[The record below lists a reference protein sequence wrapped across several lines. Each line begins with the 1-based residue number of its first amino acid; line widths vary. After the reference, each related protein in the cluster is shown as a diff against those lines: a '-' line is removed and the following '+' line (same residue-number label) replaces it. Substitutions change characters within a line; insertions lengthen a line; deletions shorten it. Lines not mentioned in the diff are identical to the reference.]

1 MVNEAKQTVAVT
13 LSNGRVVEAPN
24 RVRGDFSI
32 TASAWND
39 LIMNVS
45 LSPFVLAKKQNGR
58 DYDGNFQFL
67 VSKAVLDV
75 SDIKNDP
82 SVVFPNMYNTKGLL
96 FPAQESW
103 KGVYVENFSIGLPSQ
118 FKTKSTAENGK
129 RIEFSAKGLLID
141 KFGVSGVFSAEN
153 IFPLKEGITDKNN
166 AWAYSLEHIEVQI
179 ETGEFVKA
187 NFNGKILLPITNASK
202 NKNIEQ
208 LGLQYDG
215 LISEERY
222 SLNVTTTDEI
232 QFDLWQ
238 AKASLYKNSSIEL
251 KVENNRFL
259 PKAVLHGNINFA
271 ANKTAEKETQEN
283 QEESKTV
290 DFKGIT
296 FENLK
301 LQTVSPMI
309 SVGNMRYKNEVS
321 FSNFPVSIKS
331 VEVRTLDNRADVYF
345 DVALNLMDKSELSA
359 RANIGILGELTSEN
373 HTYNYK
379 FKGLD
384 LSAIAIKGSFCGFS
398 MDGRLD
404 LLENHPIYGNGFNAD
419 LKVEI
424 KGACKV
430 KAKAIFGK
438 KEFRYWYFDASAKI
452 STGYFINGF
461 GGGAYYNMKRN
472 ALADPAEFSPSGLTY
487 EPYQEGGLGLKAL
500 VSFAIGSDKAFNG
513 EAAFEMLFNKNGGL
527 DFSAIYGKGN
537 ILANIPGMEN
547 IQNLVS
553 KVSKS
558 LENKAAFLGL
568 ETNNEK
574 RSSFEK
580 RFLPLAEKAIPTT
593 ADNKATIQ
601 FKTAI
606 QFDIA
611 NQTTH
616 GTLDVYINAG
626 FISGVGEGGRA
637 GWAVFHKDPN
647 DWYLHIGT
655 PDNRIGI
662 KMGVAGVSLRT
673 TSYLMTGTK
682 LPASPPPPANVASIL
697 GVEAQELNYMR
708 DENALANA
716 GGFAFGSDLSIDT
729 GDLSFLIFYANFK
742 AGVGFDIMLK
752 NYGEAACRNTGEQV
766 GIDGWY
772 ANGQSYAYLQGELG
786 VRVKLLFVNMRVP
799 IISAG
804 AAVLMQAKLPN
815 PVWLRGYVGGEMN
828 VLGGLIKG
836 KFNFKV
842 TIGEQCDFGGGA
854 GAFEGM
860 KLIADVS
867 PKNNSND
874 VDVFAVPQ
882 ATFSMKVNE
891 PFEIP
896 EDNGK
901 STYRVVLEKFN
912 VLDDKNQQVKGRL
925 EWSHLKDRAN
935 FIPEDILPPQKKFKV
950 QVEVS
955 FQKQEGGIFR
965 PITQNGQVAK
975 ELEERTFTTGT
986 APNYIPLQN
995 IEYAYPVVSQKFFL
1009 KDEFE
1014 QGYVKLKQGQDYL
1027 FEGNQWENG
1036 VKIIDNQ
1043 TYKAQE
1049 VAFVYNNDANEIT
1062 FAMPKIQTKSAYKVS
1077 FFSKLVKTNAKDE
1090 KKEVTEN
1097 VKRTQEEGNDY
1108 EVLQKQAQS
1117 LSKDGEIERL
1127 AYDFSTSKYK
1137 TFNEKIKA
1145 IKVSYYNFIIHY
1157 SDVISLANNL
1167 QKSEPF
1173 EVVDLVGNEY
1183 SKKKPLIAVEATL
1196 QDAYFKQY
1204 INPTLYSQLPIAG
1217 KYQLRRD
1224 TKEWG
1229 QIPSKAISIDNKYL
1243 TNVQNEIFSQEV
1255 ENYFPYQYDLALAYK
1270 MDFVDIFRQITNDLS
1285 KGIISFSSPAHQ
1297 FLKNTSFIPM
1307 RKGDYYIKLIYTLP
1321 GDKKSSEAL
1330 QMYKNP
1336 IDD

>member
-1 MVNEAKQTVAVT
+1 
-13 LSNGRVVEAPN
+13 
-24 RVRGDFSI
+24 
-32 TASAWND
+32 
-39 LIMNVS
+39 
-45 LSPFVLAKKQNGR
+45 
-58 DYDGNFQFL
+58 
-67 VSKAVLDV
+67 
-75 SDIKNDP
+75 
-82 SVVFPNMYNTKGLL
+82 
-96 FPAQESW
+96 
-103 KGVYVENFSIGLPSQ
+103 
-118 FKTKSTAENGK
+118 
-129 RIEFSAKGLLID
+129 
-141 KFGVSGVFSAEN
+141 
-153 IFPLKEGITDKNN
+153 
-166 AWAYSLEHIEVQI
+166 
-179 ETGEFVKA
+179 
-187 NFNGKILLPITNASK
+187 
-202 NKNIEQ
+202 
-208 LGLQYDG
+208 
-215 LISEERY
+215 
-222 SLNVTTTDEI
+222 
-232 QFDLWQ
+232 
-238 AKASLYKNSSIEL
+238 
-251 KVENNRFL
+251 
-259 PKAVLHGNINFA
+259 
-271 ANKTAEKETQEN
+271 
-283 QEESKTV
+283 
-290 DFKGIT
+290 
-296 FENLK
+296 
-301 LQTVSPMI
+301 
-309 SVGNMRYKNEVS
+309 
-321 FSNFPVSIKS
+321 
-331 VEVRTLDNRADVYF
+331 
-345 DVALNLMDKSELSA
+345 
-359 RANIGILGELTSEN
+359 
-373 HTYNYK
+373 
-379 FKGLD
+379 
-384 LSAIAIKGSFCGFS
+384 
-398 MDGRLD
+398 
-404 LLENHPIYGNGFNAD
+404 
-419 LKVEI
+419 
-424 KGACKV
+424 
-430 KAKAIFGK
+430 
-438 KEFRYWYFDASAKI
+438 
-452 STGYFINGF
+452 
-461 GGGAYYNMKRN
+461 
-472 ALADPAEFSPSGLTY
+472 
-487 EPYQEGGLGLKAL
+487 

-655 PDNRIGI
+655 PDDRIGI

-682 LPASPPPPANVASIL
+682 LPASPPPPTNVASIL

-742 AGVGFDIMLK
+742 AGVGYDIMLK

-842 TIGEQCDFGGGA
+842 TIGEQCDFGGAA

-1043 TYKAQE
+1043 THKAQE

-1090 KKEVTEN
+1090 KREVTDN

-1229 QIPSKAISIDNKYL
+1229 QIPSKAISIDNHYL
-1243 TNVQNEIFSQEV
+1243 TSVQNEIFSQGV
-1255 ENYFPYQYDLALAYK
+1255 DNYFPYQYDLALAYK
-1270 MDFVDIFRQITNDLS
+1270 MDFVDIINQISNDVS
-1285 KGIISFSSPAHQ
+1285 KGMVSFSSPAHQ
-1297 FLKNTSFIPM
+1297 FLKNTFTPM
-1307 RKGDYYIKLIYTLP
+1307 RKGDYYIKLTYTLP

-1330 QMYKNP
+1330 QMFKKSY
-1336 IDD
+1336 

>member
-1 MVNEAKQTVAVT
+1 
-13 LSNGRVVEAPN
+13 
-24 RVRGDFSI
+24 
-32 TASAWND
+32 
-39 LIMNVS
+39 MNVS
-45 LSPFVLAKKQNGR
+45 LSPFVLAKKQNGT
-58 DYDGNFQFL
+58 DYNGNFQFL

-82 SVVFPNMYNTKGLL
+82 SVVFPNVYNTKGLL

-103 KGVYVENFSIGLPSQ
+103 KGVYIDNFSIGLPSE
-118 FKTKSTAENGK
+118 FKTKSTAESGK
-129 RIEFSAKGLLID
+129 RIEFSAKGLIID
-141 KFGVSGVFSAEN
+141 KFGVSGIFSGEN

-166 AWAYSLEHIEVQI
+166 AWAYSLDHIEIQI

-187 NFNGKILLPITNASK
+187 NFNGKILLPITNASE

-208 LGLQYDG
+208 LGLQYNG
-215 LISEERY
+215 LISEEKY
-222 SLNVTTTDEI
+222 SLNVITTDEI

-238 AKASLYKNSSIEL
+238 AKASLYKNSSIEF
-251 KVENNRFL
+251 KVENNHFI
-259 PKAVLHGNINFA
+259 PKAVLHGNMNFA
-271 ANKTAEKETQEN
+271 ANKTVQKETQEN
-283 QEESKTV
+283 QQANNIV

-309 SVGNMRYKNEVS
+309 SVGSMGYKNDAS
-321 FSNFPVSIKS
+321 FSNFPVSIKGI
-331 VEVRTLDNRADVYF
+331 EVRTLDNRADVYF

-398 MDGRLD
+398 MDGQLD

-424 KGACKV
+424 KGACEV

-472 ALADPAEFSPSGLTY
+472 ALAAPTEFSPSGLTY

-655 PDNRIGI
+655 PDDRIGI

-842 TIGEQCDFGGGA
+842 TIGEQCDFGGAA

-1043 TYKAQE
+1043 THKAQE
-1049 VAFVYNNDANEIT
+1049 VPFVYNNDANEIT

-1090 KKEVTEN
+1090 KREVTEN

-1183 SKKKPLIAVEATL
+1183 SKKKPLSAVEATL

-1229 QIPSKAISIDNKYL
+1229 QIPSKAISIDNHYL
-1243 TNVQNEIFSQEV
+1243 TSVQNEIFSQGV
-1255 ENYFPYQYDLALAYK
+1255 DNYFPYQYDLALAYK
-1270 MDFVDIFRQITNDLS
+1270 MDFVDIINQISNDVS
-1285 KGIISFSSPAHQ
+1285 KGMISFSSPAHQ
-1297 FLKNTSFIPM
+1297 FLKNTFTPM
-1307 RKGDYYIKLIYTLP
+1307 RKGDYYIKLTYTLP

-1330 QMYKNP
+1330 QMFKNP

>member
-1 MVNEAKQTVAVT
+1 
-13 LSNGRVVEAPN
+13 
-24 RVRGDFSI
+24 
-32 TASAWND
+32 
-39 LIMNVS
+39 
-45 LSPFVLAKKQNGR
+45 
-58 DYDGNFQFL
+58 
-67 VSKAVLDV
+67 
-75 SDIKNDP
+75 
-82 SVVFPNMYNTKGLL
+82 
-96 FPAQESW
+96 
-103 KGVYVENFSIGLPSQ
+103 
-118 FKTKSTAENGK
+118 
-129 RIEFSAKGLLID
+129 
-141 KFGVSGVFSAEN
+141 
-153 IFPLKEGITDKNN
+153 
-166 AWAYSLEHIEVQI
+166 
-179 ETGEFVKA
+179 
-187 NFNGKILLPITNASK
+187 
-202 NKNIEQ
+202 
-208 LGLQYDG
+208 
-215 LISEERY
+215 
-222 SLNVTTTDEI
+222 
-232 QFDLWQ
+232 
-238 AKASLYKNSSIEL
+238 
-251 KVENNRFL
+251 
-259 PKAVLHGNINFA
+259 
-271 ANKTAEKETQEN
+271 
-283 QEESKTV
+283 
-290 DFKGIT
+290 
-296 FENLK
+296 
-301 LQTVSPMI
+301 
-309 SVGNMRYKNEVS
+309 
-321 FSNFPVSIKS
+321 
-331 VEVRTLDNRADVYF
+331 
-345 DVALNLMDKSELSA
+345 
-359 RANIGILGELTSEN
+359 
-373 HTYNYK
+373 
-379 FKGLD
+379 
-384 LSAIAIKGSFCGFS
+384 
-398 MDGRLD
+398 MDGQLD

-424 KGACKV
+424 KGACEV

-472 ALADPAEFSPSGLTY
+472 ALAAPTEFSPSGLTY

-655 PDNRIGI
+655 PDDRIGI

-842 TIGEQCDFGGGA
+842 TIGEQCDFGGAA

-1043 TYKAQE
+1043 THKAQE
-1049 VAFVYNNDANEIT
+1049 VPFVYNNDANEIT

-1090 KKEVTEN
+1090 KREVTEN

-1204 INPTLYSQLPIAG
+1204 INPTSYSQLPIAG

-1229 QIPSKAISIDNKYL
+1229 QIPSKAISIDNYYL
-1243 TNVQNEIFSQEV
+1243 TSVQNEIFSQGV
-1255 ENYFPYQYDLALAYK
+1255 DNYFPYQYDLALAYK
-1270 MDFVDIFRQITNDLS
+1270 MDFVDIINQISNDVS
-1285 KGIISFSSPAHQ
+1285 KGMISFSSPAHQ
-1297 FLKNTSFIPM
+1297 FLKNTFTPM
-1307 RKGDYYIKLIYTLP
+1307 RKGDYYIKLTYTLP

-1330 QMYKNP
+1330 QMFKNP

>member
-1 MVNEAKQTVAVT
+1 M
-13 LSNGRVVEAPN
+13 
-24 RVRGDFSI
+24 
-32 TASAWND
+32 
-39 LIMNVS
+39 
-45 LSPFVLAKKQNGR
+45 
-58 DYDGNFQFL
+58 
-67 VSKAVLDV
+67 
-75 SDIKNDP
+75 
-82 SVVFPNMYNTKGLL
+82 
-96 FPAQESW
+96 
-103 KGVYVENFSIGLPSQ
+103 
-118 FKTKSTAENGK
+118 
-129 RIEFSAKGLLID
+129 
-141 KFGVSGVFSAEN
+141 
-153 IFPLKEGITDKNN
+153 
-166 AWAYSLEHIEVQI
+166 
-179 ETGEFVKA
+179 
-187 NFNGKILLPITNASK
+187 
-202 NKNIEQ
+202 
-208 LGLQYDG
+208 
-215 LISEERY
+215 
-222 SLNVTTTDEI
+222 
-232 QFDLWQ
+232 
-238 AKASLYKNSSIEL
+238 
-251 KVENNRFL
+251 
-259 PKAVLHGNINFA
+259 
-271 ANKTAEKETQEN
+271 
-283 QEESKTV
+283 
-290 DFKGIT
+290 
-296 FENLK
+296 
-301 LQTVSPMI
+301 
-309 SVGNMRYKNEVS
+309 
-321 FSNFPVSIKS
+321 
-331 VEVRTLDNRADVYF
+331 
-345 DVALNLMDKSELSA
+345 
-359 RANIGILGELTSEN
+359 
-373 HTYNYK
+373 
-379 FKGLD
+379 
-384 LSAIAIKGSFCGFS
+384 
-398 MDGRLD
+398 
-404 LLENHPIYGNGFNAD
+404 
-419 LKVEI
+419 
-424 KGACKV
+424 
-430 KAKAIFGK
+430 
-438 KEFRYWYFDASAKI
+438 
-452 STGYFINGF
+452 
-461 GGGAYYNMKRN
+461 
-472 ALADPAEFSPSGLTY
+472 
-487 EPYQEGGLGLKAL
+487 
-500 VSFAIGSDKAFNG
+500 
-513 EAAFEMLFNKNGGL
+513 
-527 DFSAIYGKGN
+527 
-537 ILANIPGMEN
+537 
-547 IQNLVS
+547 
-553 KVSKS
+553 
-558 LENKAAFLGL
+558 
-568 ETNNEK
+568 
-574 RSSFEK
+574 
-580 RFLPLAEKAIPTT
+580 
-593 ADNKATIQ
+593 
-601 FKTAI
+601 
-606 QFDIA
+606 
-611 NQTTH
+611 
-616 GTLDVYINAG
+616 YINAG

-655 PDNRIGI
+655 PDDRVGI
-662 KMGVAGVSLRT
+662 KMGVAGVSLKT
-673 TSYLMTGTK
+673 TSYLMAGTK
-682 LPASPPPPANVASIL
+682 LPGSPPPPANVASIL

-752 NYGEAACRNTGEQV
+752 NYGEASCRNTGKQV

-772 ANGQSYAYLQGELG
+772 ANGQSYAFLQGELG
-786 VRVKLLFVNMRVP
+786 VRVKLLFINMRIP
-799 IISAG
+799 IISSRV
-804 AAVLMQAKLPN
+804 AVLMQAKLPN

-842 TIGEQCDFGGGA
+842 TIGEQCDFGAAG

-925 EWSHLKDRAN
+925 EWSQLKDRAN
-935 FIPEDILPPQKKFKV
+935 FIPEDILAPQKKFKV

-975 ELEERTFTTGT
+975 EFEERTFTTGT

-1043 TYKAQE
+1043 THKAQE

-1062 FAMPKIQTKSAYKVS
+1062 FAMPKLQTKSVYKVS
-1077 FFSKLVKTNAKDE
+1077 FFSKPVKTNTKNE
-1090 KKEVTEN
+1090 KRKVTEN

-1117 LSKDGEIERL
+1117 LSKEGEIERL

-1145 IKVSYYNFIIHY
+1145 IKVSHYNFIIHY

-1173 EVVDLVGNEY
+1173 EAVDLVGNEY

-1204 INPTLYSQLPIAG
+1204 INPTFYSQLPIAG

-1224 TKEWG
+1224 TTEWG

-1243 TNVQNEIFSQEV
+1243 TNVQNEIFSQGV
-1255 ENYFPYQYDLALAYK
+1255 DNYFPYQYDLALAYK
-1270 MDFVDIFRQITNDLS
+1270 TDFVDIISQISNDVS
-1285 KGIISFSSPAHQ
+1285 KEIVPFSSPARQ
-1297 FLKNTSFIPM
+1297 FLKNTFTPM
-1307 RKGDYYIKLIYTLP
+1307 RKGDYYIKLTYTLP

-1330 QMYKNP
+1330 QMFKNP

>member
-1 MVNEAKQTVAVT
+1 
-13 LSNGRVVEAPN
+13 
-24 RVRGDFSI
+24 
-32 TASAWND
+32 
-39 LIMNVS
+39 
-45 LSPFVLAKKQNGR
+45 
-58 DYDGNFQFL
+58 
-67 VSKAVLDV
+67 
-75 SDIKNDP
+75 
-82 SVVFPNMYNTKGLL
+82 
-96 FPAQESW
+96 
-103 KGVYVENFSIGLPSQ
+103 
-118 FKTKSTAENGK
+118 
-129 RIEFSAKGLLID
+129 
-141 KFGVSGVFSAEN
+141 
-153 IFPLKEGITDKNN
+153 
-166 AWAYSLEHIEVQI
+166 
-179 ETGEFVKA
+179 
-187 NFNGKILLPITNASK
+187 
-202 NKNIEQ
+202 
-208 LGLQYDG
+208 
-215 LISEERY
+215 
-222 SLNVTTTDEI
+222 
-232 QFDLWQ
+232 
-238 AKASLYKNSSIEL
+238 
-251 KVENNRFL
+251 
-259 PKAVLHGNINFA
+259 
-271 ANKTAEKETQEN
+271 
-283 QEESKTV
+283 
-290 DFKGIT
+290 
-296 FENLK
+296 
-301 LQTVSPMI
+301 
-309 SVGNMRYKNEVS
+309 
-321 FSNFPVSIKS
+321 
-331 VEVRTLDNRADVYF
+331 
-345 DVALNLMDKSELSA
+345 
-359 RANIGILGELTSEN
+359 
-373 HTYNYK
+373 
-379 FKGLD
+379 
-384 LSAIAIKGSFCGFS
+384 
-398 MDGRLD
+398 
-404 LLENHPIYGNGFNAD
+404 
-419 LKVEI
+419 
-424 KGACKV
+424 
-430 KAKAIFGK
+430 
-438 KEFRYWYFDASAKI
+438 
-452 STGYFINGF
+452 
-461 GGGAYYNMKRN
+461 MKRN
-472 ALADPAEFSPSGLTY
+472 ALTAPTEFSPSGLSY

-513 EAAFEMLFNKNGGL
+513 EAAFEMLFNKKGGL
-527 DFSAIYGKGN
+527 DFAAIYGKGN
-537 ILANIPGMEN
+537 ILANIPGVEN
-547 IQNLVS
+547 VQNLVS

-558 LENKAAFLGL
+558 LENKAAFLGI

-655 PDNRIGI
+655 PDDRIGI
-662 KMGVAGVSLRT
+662 KMGVAGVLLKT

-682 LPASPPPPANVASIL
+682 LPASPPPPTNVASL
-697 GVEAQELNYMR
+697 LEVKSQELNYMR

-742 AGVGFDIMLK
+742 AGVGFDIMLR
-752 NYGEAACRNTGEQV
+752 NYGKAACKNTGEQV

-786 VRVKLLFVNMRVP
+786 VRVKLLFVNMKVP
-799 IISAG
+799 IVSSG
-804 AAVLMQAKLPN
+804 VAVLMQTKLPN
-815 PVWLRGYVGGEMN
+815 PVWLRGYVGGEIN

-842 TIGEQCDFGGGA
+842 TIGEQCDFGGAA

-912 VLDDKNQQVKGRL
+912 VLDDKNQQIKGRL
-925 EWSHLKDRAN
+925 EWSHLKDRVN

-955 FQKQEGGIFR
+955 FQKREGGIFR
-965 PITQNGQVAK
+965 TITQNGQVAK

-1043 TYKAQE
+1043 THKAQE
-1049 VAFVYNNDANEIT
+1049 VAFVYNNEANEIT

-1077 FFSKLVKTNAKDE
+1077 FFSKLVKTNAKNE
-1090 KKEVTEN
+1090 KREITEN
-1097 VKRTQEEGNDY
+1097 VKRTKEEGNDY

-1145 IKVSYYNFIIHY
+1145 IKVSYYNFIIHS

-1173 EVVDLVGNEY
+1173 EVIDLVGNEY
-1183 SKKKPLIAVEATL
+1183 SKKKPLIAAEATL
-1196 QDAYFKQY
+1196 QDAYFKQS

-1224 TKEWG
+1224 TKKWG
-1229 QIPSKAISIDNKYL
+1229 QIPSKAISIDNHYL
-1243 TNVQNEIFSQEV
+1243 TSVQNEIFSQGV
-1255 ENYFPYQYDLALAYK
+1255 DNYFPYQYDLALAYK
-1270 MDFVDIFRQITNDLS
+1270 MDFIDIINQISNDVG
-1285 KGIISFSSPAHQ
+1285 KGTLTAYQ
-1297 FLKNTSFIPM
+1297 FLKNTFTPM
-1307 RKGDYYIKLIYTLP
+1307 KKGDYYIKLTYTLP

-1330 QMYKNP
+1330 QMFKNP

>member
-1 MVNEAKQTVAVT
+1 M
-13 LSNGRVVEAPN
+13 
-24 RVRGDFSI
+24 
-32 TASAWND
+32 
-39 LIMNVS
+39 
-45 LSPFVLAKKQNGR
+45 
-58 DYDGNFQFL
+58 
-67 VSKAVLDV
+67 
-75 SDIKNDP
+75 
-82 SVVFPNMYNTKGLL
+82 
-96 FPAQESW
+96 
-103 KGVYVENFSIGLPSQ
+103 
-118 FKTKSTAENGK
+118 
-129 RIEFSAKGLLID
+129 
-141 KFGVSGVFSAEN
+141 
-153 IFPLKEGITDKNN
+153 
-166 AWAYSLEHIEVQI
+166 
-179 ETGEFVKA
+179 
-187 NFNGKILLPITNASK
+187 
-202 NKNIEQ
+202 
-208 LGLQYDG
+208 
-215 LISEERY
+215 
-222 SLNVTTTDEI
+222 
-232 QFDLWQ
+232 
-238 AKASLYKNSSIEL
+238 
-251 KVENNRFL
+251 
-259 PKAVLHGNINFA
+259 
-271 ANKTAEKETQEN
+271 
-283 QEESKTV
+283 
-290 DFKGIT
+290 
-296 FENLK
+296 
-301 LQTVSPMI
+301 
-309 SVGNMRYKNEVS
+309 
-321 FSNFPVSIKS
+321 
-331 VEVRTLDNRADVYF
+331 
-345 DVALNLMDKSELSA
+345 
-359 RANIGILGELTSEN
+359 
-373 HTYNYK
+373 
-379 FKGLD
+379 
-384 LSAIAIKGSFCGFS
+384 
-398 MDGRLD
+398 
-404 LLENHPIYGNGFNAD
+404 
-419 LKVEI
+419 
-424 KGACKV
+424 
-430 KAKAIFGK
+430 
-438 KEFRYWYFDASAKI
+438 
-452 STGYFINGF
+452 
-461 GGGAYYNMKRN
+461 
-472 ALADPAEFSPSGLTY
+472 
-487 EPYQEGGLGLKAL
+487 
-500 VSFAIGSDKAFNG
+500 
-513 EAAFEMLFNKNGGL
+513 
-527 DFSAIYGKGN
+527 
-537 ILANIPGMEN
+537 
-547 IQNLVS
+547 
-553 KVSKS
+553 
-558 LENKAAFLGL
+558 
-568 ETNNEK
+568 
-574 RSSFEK
+574 
-580 RFLPLAEKAIPTT
+580 
-593 ADNKATIQ
+593 
-601 FKTAI
+601 
-606 QFDIA
+606 
-611 NQTTH
+611 
-616 GTLDVYINAG
+616 YINAG

-637 GWAVFHKDPN
+637 GWAVFHKDPK
-647 DWYLHIGT
+647 DWYLYIGT
-655 PDNRIGI
+655 PDDRVGI
-662 KMGVAGVSLRT
+662 KMGVAGVSLKT
-673 TSYLMTGTK
+673 TSYLMAGTK

-752 NYGEAACRNTGEQV
+752 NYGEASCRNTGGQV

-786 VRVKLLFVNMRVP
+786 VRVKLLFINMRVP

-815 PVWLRGYVGGEMN
+815 PVWLRGYVGGYMN

-842 TIGEQCDFGGGA
+842 TIGEQCDFGVAG

-867 PKNNSND
+867 PKNDSND
-874 VDVFAVPQ
+874 VDVFAIPQ

-912 VLDDKNQQVKGRL
+912 VLDDKNQEVKGRL
-925 EWSHLKDRAN
+925 EWSQLKDRAN
-935 FIPEDILPPQKKFKV
+935 FIPEDILAPQKKFKV

-975 ELEERTFTTGT
+975 EFEERTFTTGT

-1043 TYKAQE
+1043 THKAQE
-1049 VAFVYNNDANEIT
+1049 VPFVYNNDANEIT
-1062 FAMPKIQTKSAYKVS
+1062 FAMPKIQTKSTYKVS

-1090 KKEVTEN
+1090 KREVTDN

-1229 QIPSKAISIDNKYL
+1229 QIPSKAISIDNHYL
-1243 TNVQNEIFSQEV
+1243 TSVQNEIFSQGV
-1255 ENYFPYQYDLALAYK
+1255 DNYFPYQYDLALAYK
-1270 MDFVDIFRQITNDLS
+1270 MDFVDIINQISNDVS
-1285 KGIISFSSPAHQ
+1285 KGMVSFSSPAHQ
-1297 FLKNTSFIPM
+1297 FLKNTFTPM
-1307 RKGDYYIKLIYTLP
+1307 RKGDYYIKLTYTLP

-1330 QMYKNP
+1330 QMFKKSY
-1336 IDD
+1336 

>member
-1 MVNEAKQTVAVT
+1 
-13 LSNGRVVEAPN
+13 
-24 RVRGDFSI
+24 
-32 TASAWND
+32 
-39 LIMNVS
+39 
-45 LSPFVLAKKQNGR
+45 
-58 DYDGNFQFL
+58 
-67 VSKAVLDV
+67 
-75 SDIKNDP
+75 
-82 SVVFPNMYNTKGLL
+82 
-96 FPAQESW
+96 
-103 KGVYVENFSIGLPSQ
+103 
-118 FKTKSTAENGK
+118 
-129 RIEFSAKGLLID
+129 
-141 KFGVSGVFSAEN
+141 
-153 IFPLKEGITDKNN
+153 
-166 AWAYSLEHIEVQI
+166 
-179 ETGEFVKA
+179 
-187 NFNGKILLPITNASK
+187 
-202 NKNIEQ
+202 
-208 LGLQYDG
+208 
-215 LISEERY
+215 
-222 SLNVTTTDEI
+222 
-232 QFDLWQ
+232 
-238 AKASLYKNSSIEL
+238 
-251 KVENNRFL
+251 
-259 PKAVLHGNINFA
+259 
-271 ANKTAEKETQEN
+271 
-283 QEESKTV
+283 
-290 DFKGIT
+290 
-296 FENLK
+296 
-301 LQTVSPMI
+301 
-309 SVGNMRYKNEVS
+309 
-321 FSNFPVSIKS
+321 
-331 VEVRTLDNRADVYF
+331 
-345 DVALNLMDKSELSA
+345 MDKSELSA

-527 DFSAIYGKGN
+527 DFAAIYGKGN
-537 ILANIPGMEN
+537 VLADIPGIEN

-553 KVSKS
+553 KVSGS
-558 LENKAAFLGL
+558 LENKASFLGL
-568 ETNNEK
+568 ETNNDK
-574 RSSFEK
+574 RTGFEK

-593 ADNKATIQ
+593 PDNKATIQ

-606 QFDIA
+606 QFDIV

-655 PDNRIGI
+655 PDDRVGI
-662 KMGVAGVSLRT
+662 KMGVAGVSLKT
-673 TSYLMTGTK
+673 TSYLMAGTK
-682 LPASPPPPANVASIL
+682 LPASPPPPPNVASIL

-752 NYGEAACRNTGEQV
+752 NYGEASCRNTGKQV

-772 ANGQSYAYLQGELG
+772 ANGQSYAFLQGELG
-786 VRVKLLFVNMRVP
+786 VRVKLLFINMRIP

-842 TIGEQCDFGGGA
+842 TIGEQCDFGSAG

-912 VLDDKNQQVKGRL
+912 VLDDKNQEVKGRL
-925 EWSHLKDRAN
+925 EWSQLKDRAN
-935 FIPEDILPPQKKFKV
+935 FIPEDILAPQKKFKV

-975 ELEERTFTTGT
+975 EFEERTFTTGT

-1043 TYKAQE
+1043 THKAQE

-1062 FAMPKIQTKSAYKVS
+1062 FAMPKLQTKSVYKVS
-1077 FFSKLVKTNAKDE
+1077 FFSKPVKTNTKNE
-1090 KKEVTEN
+1090 KRKVTEN

-1117 LSKDGEIERL
+1117 LSKEGEIERL
-1127 AYDFSTSKYK
+1127 TYDFSTSKYK

-1145 IKVSYYNFIIHY
+1145 IKVSHYNFIIQY

-1204 INPTLYSQLPIAG
+1204 INPTFYSQLPIAG

-1270 MDFVDIFRQITNDLS
+1270 TDFVDIISQISNDVS
-1285 KGIISFSSPAHQ
+1285 KGIVPFSSPARQ
-1297 FLKNTSFIPM
+1297 FLKNTFTPM

-1330 QMYKNP
+1330 QMFKNP